1 MSNIDIISIISIAFL
16 GSFGHCIGMCGGIVI
31 AYTSTKIDNTF
42 SKTRQVFSHFSYN
55 IGRVFTYVLL
65 GSIFGFL
72 GGVLTLNHIAN
83 GILYIISG
91 ILMVL
96 VGLSLIGKIRFL
108 TSIEYSIGK
117 SKLYKEAFQKLLKDK
132 SYISFFYL
140 GILNGFIPCGF
151 VYFFAISAASSGS
164 VLSGAIIM
172 LIFGLSTILAL
183 FMVGMIVG
191 FQRDMKYR
199 DIFQKISAILVIAY
213 GLYTIYNGY
222 IFIID
227 DSSSLLNCHTK

>member
-1 MSNIDIISIISIAFL
+1 MNNIDIISIISIAFL

-42 SKTRQVFSHFSYN
+42 SKTRQVFSHLSYN

-72 GGVLTLNHIAN
+72 GGVLTLDHIAN

-164 VLSGAIIM
+164 ALSGAIIM
-172 LIFGLSTILAL
+172 FIFGLSTILAL

-213 GLYTIYNGY
+213 GFYTMYNGY
-222 IFIID
+222 IFIVD
-227 DSSSLLNCHTK
+227 DSSSLLNCHT